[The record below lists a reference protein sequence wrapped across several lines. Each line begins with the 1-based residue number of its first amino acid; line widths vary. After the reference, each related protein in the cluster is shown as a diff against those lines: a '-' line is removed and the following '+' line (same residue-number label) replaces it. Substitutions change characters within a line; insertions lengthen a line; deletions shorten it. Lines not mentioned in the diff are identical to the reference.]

1 MLCQNKCHFCLGPS
15 KFTTIGVEGNVVV
28 IITCAYV
35 TSKVELEA
43 NGSKYVGD
51 IEDVFKDG

>member
-1 MLCQNKCHFCLGPS
+1 M
-15 KFTTIGVEGNVVV
+15 IGVEGNVVV

-51 IEDVFKDG
+51 IEDVFRMDDL